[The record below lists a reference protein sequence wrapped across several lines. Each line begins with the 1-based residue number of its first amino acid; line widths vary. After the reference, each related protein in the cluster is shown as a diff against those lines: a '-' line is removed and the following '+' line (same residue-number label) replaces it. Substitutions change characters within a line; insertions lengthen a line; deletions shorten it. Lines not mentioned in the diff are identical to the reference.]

1 MLAICCLLFIITGI
15 QFWISDYMQVILKMD
30 AKNVF
35 ITFAIVCITAP
46 VLGVLVGGYLIS
58 RLGGYTDN
66 RALDACF
73 YISILAFFSGI
84 SLPFL
89 DHIPVFVGLIWFLL
103 FFGGSIVPGLT
114 GILISSVPNKSKEVA
129 NSITHLCYNLIGY
142 LPSPVLYGLI
152 CKYTGGAESR
162 YGLGFILLWSIF
174 GVGFLYLAKFQRK
187 RLINNSIPL
196 FDIDNH
202 NEESNADNQRRK
214 TINANALTALYGR
227 LSSRPNHQME

>member
-15 QFWISDYMQVILKMD
+15 QFWISDYMQVVLQMD
-30 AKNVF
+30 PKNVF
-35 ITFAIVCITAP
+35 ITFAVVCITAP
-46 VLGVLVGGYLIS
+46 VFGVLAGGQLIQ
-58 RLGGYTDN
+58 RLGGYTDS

-84 SLPFL
+84 FLPL
-89 DHIPVFVGLIWFLL
+89 IDYIPLFTVLIWLLL

-114 GILISSVPNKSKEVA
+114 GILLSAIPNRTKAVA

-152 CKYTGGAESR
+152 CKYTGGATSR

-174 GVGFLYLAKFQRK
+174 GVVFLHFARMQRK
-187 RLINNSIPL
+187 KLVNNSVPL
-196 FDIDNH
+196 FDYDNS
-202 NEESNADNQRRK
+202 NELLNLERRK
-214 TINANALTALYGR
+214 TINANAIGALYGR
-227 LSSRPNHQME
+227 LSSRPAPNE